1 MIGKI
6 IAGSSFAGTVGY
18 VMKEQSRIL
27 AAEGITLPDVREMVQ
42 DFKDQTLLNPRI
54 KNAVGHISLS
64 FSAKDGV
71 RMIDALMLDIAQ
83 EYMQRMGITD
93 TQYLLV
99 RHLDQP
105 HPHCHL
111 VYNRVGNNGQ
121 TISDR
126 NIKIRNAKVCRVL
139 TEKYGLHLAPGKE
152 SVRRERLREPDK
164 TKYEIYDAIKAN
176 LPNCSNWIDLELR
189 LKERGI
195 SMRYKYCGSTNQKQG
210 VLFSKNGFE
219 FSGSKIDR
227 QFSYSKLNRHFTQAQ
242 QQTRHRTTLAKEFH
256 AAIGN
261 YRSAFTDLFGNMG
274 GGGNK
279 GQADAGSINFGGN
292 IGALPLPPNDSPVGL
307 SADQLQR
314 KPGESPEEHIARIT
328 ALLNTV
334 AEAMAVATMEQK
346 RKLRDRKAN
355 KPKMKL

>member
-6 IAGSSFAGTVGY
+6 IAGASFAGTVGY
-18 VMKEQSRIL
+18 VIKEQSRVL
-27 AAEGITLPDVREMVQ
+27 DAEGVTPPNVREMVQ

-64 FSAKDGV
+64 FSSKDAP
-71 RMIDALMLDIAQ
+71 RMTDALMLDIAK

-99 RHLDQP
+99 RHFDQP

-121 TISDR
+121 TISDK
-126 NIKIRNAKVCRVL
+126 NIKIRNAKVCRAL
-139 TEKYGLHLAPGKE
+139 TEKYGLHLASGKE

-164 TKYEIYDAIKAN
+164 TKYEIYDAIQTS
-176 LPNCSNWIDLELR
+176 LPNCGNWNDLELR

-195 SMRYKYCGSTNQKQG
+195 AMRYKYCGSTNQKQG

-227 QFSYSKLNRHFTQAQ
+227 QFSYSKLNRHFAQAQ
-242 QQTRHRTTLAKEFH
+242 QQTRYRATLVNGFH
-256 AAIGN
+256 TAIGN
-261 YRSAFTDLFGNMG
+261 YRSAYTDLFGNMG
-274 GGGNK
+274 SGGNK

-292 IGALPLPPNDSPVGL
+292 IGALPLPPNDSPIGL
-307 SADQLQR
+307 SAAQLQR
-314 KPGESPEEHIARIT
+314 RPGESLEEHIARIT
-328 ALLNTV
+328 ALLNSV
-334 AEAMAVATMEQK
+334 AEAMAIAAMEQK
-346 RKLRDRKAN
+346 RRLRERKT
-355 KPKMKL
+355 KMKL

>member
-18 VMKEQSRIL
+18 VIKEQLRIL
-27 AAEGITLPDVREMVQ
+27 DAEGITPPNVREMVQ

-54 KNAVGHISLS
+54 KNTVGHISLS
-64 FSAKDGV
+64 FSSKDAPRMTDTLMTQIAK
-71 RMIDALMLDIAQ
+71 

-121 TISDR
+121 TISDK
-126 NIKIRNAKVCRVL
+126 NMEIRNAKVCRAL
-139 TEKYGLHLAPGKE
+139 TEKYGLHLAQGKE

-164 TKYEIYDAIKAN
+164 TKYEIYDAIKAV
-176 LPNCSNWIDLELR
+176 LPQSRSWEELEKH
-189 LKERGI
+189 LKAQSI

-219 FSGSKIDR
+219 FSGSKIDQ
-227 QFSYSKLNRHFTQAQ
+227 QFSYSKLDRHFTHIQ
-242 QQTRHRTTLAKEFH
+242 QQSQRRGTLAKGFNT
-256 AAIGN
+256 AISAHCRYLPMIRLLDCLRLNSDASPAKAPKNISPALRRCSTPSPKQWPLQPWSENAN
-261 YRSAFTDLFGNMG
+261 YETR
-274 GGGNK
+274 K
-279 GQADAGSINFGGN
+279 RIN
-292 IGALPLPPNDSPVGL
+292 
-307 SADQLQR
+307 R
-314 KPGESPEEHIARIT
+314 K
-328 ALLNTV
+328 
-334 AEAMAVATMEQK
+334 
-346 RKLRDRKAN
+346 
-355 KPKMKL
+355 

>member
-6 IAGSSFAGTVGY
+6 IAGTSFAGTVGY
-18 VMKEQSRIL
+18 VIKEQSRIL
-27 AAEGITLPDVREMVQ
+27 NAEGVTPPDIREMVQ
-42 DFKDQTLLNPRI
+42 DFKDQTLLNPRLR
-54 KNAVGHISLS
+54 NTVGHISLS
-64 FSAKDGV
+64 FSPKDTS
-71 RMIDALMLDIAQ
+71 RMTDALMTQIVK
-83 EYMQRMGITD
+83 EYILRMGITD

-121 TISDR
+121 TISDK
-126 NIKIRNAKVCRVL
+126 NIKIRNAKVCHVL

-152 SVRRERLREPDK
+152 SVRWEHLREPDK
-164 TKYEIYDAIKAN
+164 TKYEIYDAIKTN
-176 LPNCSNWIDLELR
+176 LPNCGSWNDLEYR
-189 LKERGI
+189 LKEHGI
-195 SMRYKYCGSTNQKQG
+195 TMPYKYCGSTNQKQG

-227 QFSYSKLNRHFTQAQ
+227 QFSYSKLNRHFTQTQ
-242 QQTRHRTTLAKEFH
+242 QQAQYRNTLAKGFR

-261 YRSAFTDLFGNMG
+261 YRSAFTNLFGNTG
-274 GGGNK
+274 GSGNK
-279 GQADAGSINFGGN
+279 SQTDNNTINFGGS
-292 IGALPLPPNDSPVGL
+292 IGALPLPPNDSPIGL
-307 SADQLQR
+307 SAVQLQR

-334 AEAMAVATMEQK
+334 AEAMAIAVMEQK
-346 RKLRDRKAN
+346 RRLRER

>member
-6 IAGSSFAGTVGY
+6 IAGSSFAGTIGY
-18 VMKEQSRIL
+18 VMKEQSRVL
-27 AAEGITLPDVREMVQ
+27 DAEGVPPPDVREMVQ
-42 DFKDQTLLNPRI
+42 DFKGQTLLNPRI

-64 FSAKDGV
+64 FSPKDAPH
-71 RMIDALMLDIAQ
+71 MTDALMTQ
-83 EYMQRMGITD
+83 TVKEYMQRMGITD

-121 TISDR
+121 TISDK
-126 NIKIRNAKVCRVL
+126 NIKIRNVKVCRAL

-164 TKYEIYDAIKAN
+164 TKYEIYDAIKIN
-176 LPNCSNWIDLELR
+176 LPCGSWADLEKH

-227 QFSYSKLNRHFTQAQ
+227 QFSYSKLNRYFTQAQ
-242 QQTRHRTTLAKEFH
+242 QQTPYRTTLAKGFN
-256 AAIGN
+256 AAMGN
-261 YRSAFTDLFGNMG
+261 CRSAFTDLFGNISSN
-274 GGGNK
+274 GNT
-279 GQADAGSINFGGN
+279 GQTENNTVNFGGN
-292 IGALPLPPNDSPVGL
+292 IGVLSLPPNDSPVGL
-307 SADQLQR
+307 SATQLQR
-314 KPGESPEEHIARIT
+314 RPGESLEEHIARIT
-328 ALLNTV
+328 ALLNTI
-334 AEAMAVATMEQK
+334 AEAMAVAAMEHK
-346 RKLRDRKAN
+346 RRLRERKT
-355 KPKMKL
+355 KMKL

>member
-6 IAGSSFAGTVGY
+6 IAGASFAGTVGY
-18 VMKEQSRIL
+18 VMKKQSRIL
-27 AAEGITLPDVREMVQ
+27 AADGVTPPDIRDMVQ

-64 FSAKDGV
+64 FSPKDAL
-71 RMIDALMLDIAQ
+71 RMTDALMTQIAK
-83 EYMQRMGITD
+83 EYMQRMGIID

-121 TISDR
+121 TISDK
-126 NIKIRNAKVCRVL
+126 NMKIRNAKVCRAL

-152 SVRRERLREPDK
+152 SVRQERLREPDK
-164 TKYEIYDAIKAN
+164 TKYEIYDAIKTS
-176 LPNCSNWIDLELR
+176 LPNCGSWNDLEYR
-189 LKERGI
+189 LKIQGI
-195 SMRYKYCGSTNQKQG
+195 AMRYKYCGSTGRKQG

-227 QFSYSKLNRHFTQAQ
+227 QFSYSKLNRHFTQTQ
-242 QQTRHRTTLAKEFH
+242 YRTTLAKNFN
-256 AAIGN
+256 AAISK
-261 YRSAFTDLFGNMG
+261 YRSAFTNLFGNTG
-274 GGGNK
+274 RSGNK
-279 GQADAGSINFGGN
+279 SQVDAGSINFGGR
-292 IGALPLPPNDSPVGL
+292 IGALPFPPHDSPVGL
-307 SADQLQR
+307 SAAQLQR

-328 ALLNTV
+328 ALLNTA
-334 AEAMAVATMEQK
+334 AEAMAIADVERK
-346 RKLRDRKAN
+346 RRLREHKT
-355 KPKMKL
+355 KMKL

>member
-18 VMKEQSRIL
+18 VIKEQSRVL
-27 AAEGITLPDVREMVQ
+27 DAEGVTPPNVREMVQ

-54 KNAVGHISLS
+54 KNAIGHISLS
-64 FSAKDGV
+64 FSSKDAP
-71 RMIDALMLDIAQ
+71 RMTDALMLDIAK
-83 EYMQRMGITD
+83 EYMQKMNITD

-99 RHLDQP
+99 RHLDQL

-111 VYNRVGNNGQ
+111 VYNRAGNNGQ
-121 TISDR
+121 TISDK
-126 NIKIRNAKVCRVL
+126 NIKIRNMKVCRAL
-139 TEKYGLHLAPGKE
+139 TGKYGLHLAPGKE
-152 SVRRERLREPDK
+152 SVRWERLREPDK
-164 TKYEIYDAIKAN
+164 TKYEIYDAVKTN
-176 LPNCSNWIDLELR
+176 LPNCGSWNDLELR

-195 SMRYKYCGSTNQKQG
+195 AMRYKYCGSTNQKQG
-210 VLFSKNGFE
+210 VLFGKNGFE

-242 QQTRHRTTLAKEFH
+242 QQARYRATFTKEFH

-261 YRSAFTDLFGNMG
+261 YRSEFTNLFGNAG
-274 GGGNK
+274 GSGNK
-279 GQADAGSINFGGN
+279 GQADTDSINFGGS
-292 IGALPLPPNDSPVGL
+292 IGALPLPPNDSPIGL
-307 SADQLQR
+307 SAAQLQR

-334 AEAMAVATMEQK
+334 AEAMAIAAMEQK
-346 RKLRDRKAN
+346 RKLRDRKTN

>member
-1 MIGKI
+1 
-6 IAGSSFAGTVGY
+6 
-18 VMKEQSRIL
+18 MKEQSRIL
-27 AAEGITLPDVREMVQ
+27 SAEGITPPDVREMVQ

-64 FSAKDGV
+64 FSSKDAPRMTDTLMTQIAK
-71 RMIDALMLDIAQ
+71 

-121 TISDR
+121 TISDK
-126 NIKIRNAKVCRVL
+126 NIKIRNAKVCRAL

-152 SVRRERLREPDK
+152 SVRRERLQEPDK
-164 TKYEIYDAIKAN
+164 TKYEIYDAIKTS
-176 LPNCSNWIDLELR
+176 LPNCGNWKDLELR
-189 LKERGI
+189 LKERGV

-210 VLFSKNGFE
+210 VLFCKNGFE

-227 QFSYSKLNRHFTQAQ
+227 QFSYSKLNQHFAQAQ
-242 QQTRHRTTLAKEFH
+242 QQTHYRATLANGVH

-261 YRSAFTDLFGNMG
+261 YRSSYTDLFGNIS
-274 GGGNK
+274 GNK
-279 GQADAGSINFGGN
+279 GHADAGLINCGDN
-292 IGALPLPPNDSPVGL
+292 IGTLPLPPNDSPIGL
-307 SADQLQR
+307 SAAQLRR
-314 KPGESPEEHIARIT
+314 KPGESSEEHIARIT

-334 AEAMAVATMEQK
+334 AEAMAVAAMERK
-346 RKLRDRKAN
+346 RKLRDQKEN